1 MSSARIYAE
10 VTGAVNTGLAIANP
24 NGQPVTLNFYFTDA
38 NGQNF
43 GSGSTVIGANGQIAK
58 FLNEAPFNSGTS
70 VAGTFTLTAS
80 APVSV
85 IALRGLINERSE
97 FLITTLPVSDLSDA
111 ATSETVLFP
120 HFADGGGW
128 TTQIVV
134 VNPSDDVMTG
144 TVEFYSSGTSTT
156 AGAPATVTI
165 AGQAGSVFPYTI
177 PARSSRALRTA
188 GLGSAIQ
195 VGSVRMIP
203 GGTSRTPS
211 GLGIFA
217 FRNANVTVS
226 EAGVPALRTGSAFR
240 IYAESSG
247 IVGAVGSIQT
257 GVAIANSSA
266 NAATVNFELST
277 LAGVS
282 TGLTGAVTV
291 PANGQIAM
299 FLDQIPGLTAL
310 PNPFNGVLRASTS
323 SPGGVSMV
331 GLRGRYNE
339 RGDFLITTTQPSD
352 ESTAA
357 TPAELFFPHLA
368 DGGGYTT
375 QFILFNGSTDQA
387 SSGSLRFF
395 NQSGQTLSLSVR

>member
-1 MSSARIYAE
+1 
-10 VTGAVNTGLAIANP
+10 
-24 NGQPVTLNFYFTDA
+24 
-38 NGQNF
+38 
-43 GSGSTVIGANGQIAK
+43 
-58 FLNEAPFNSGTS
+58 
-70 VAGTFTLTAS
+70 
-80 APVSV
+80 
-85 IALRGLINERSE
+85 
-97 FLITTLPVSDLSDA
+97 
-111 ATSETVLFP
+111 
-120 HFADGGGW
+120 
-128 TTQIVV
+128 
-134 VNPSDDVMTG
+134 
-144 TVEFYSSGTSTT
+144 
-156 AGAPATVTI
+156 
-165 AGQAGSVFPYTI
+165 
-177 PARSSRALRTA
+177 
-188 GLGSAIQ
+188 
-195 VGSVRMIP
+195 
-203 GGTSRTPS
+203 
-211 GLGIFA
+211 LGIFA

-226 EAGVPALRTGSAFR
+226 EAGVPARRTGSAFR

-247 IVGAVGSIQT
+247 IAGTVGSIQT

-299 FLDQIPGLTAL
+299 FLNQIPGLTAL
-310 PNPFNGVLRASTS
+310 PNPINGVLRASTS

-357 TPAELFFPHLA
+357 TPAELFFPHFA

-395 NQSGQTLSLSVR
+395 NQSGQTLSLTVR